1 MKGKVV
7 YYSYVASRRKKNT
20 ILLRV
25 EPYNCPHSDTN
36 KNADDNGGV
45 DEGGVASSSRT
56 VKDDL
61 VLVRNLQFVYPF
73 LLSEL
78 VVE

>member
-1 MKGKVV
+1 MKKYTRSFVE
-7 YYSYVASRRKKNT
+7 RKGT
-20 ILLRV
+20 AL
-25 EPYNCPHSDTN
+25 TQTQN